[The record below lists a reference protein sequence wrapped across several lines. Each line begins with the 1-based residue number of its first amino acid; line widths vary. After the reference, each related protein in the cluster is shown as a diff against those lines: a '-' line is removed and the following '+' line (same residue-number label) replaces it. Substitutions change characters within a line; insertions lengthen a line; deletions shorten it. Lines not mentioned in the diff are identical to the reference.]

1 VLRRADRTTPA
12 ELAAIFADLEARAA
26 EWADRGGLPRERV
39 ALARS
44 VEMRYARQNHE
55 LAVEVGRRANAAELT
70 RRFHQAHRRAFGYA
84 SPEEPAEFVTFRV
97 AVTLPVERPVIA
109 VAPEP
114 GDPVRASRPVY
125 FESTK
130 GFVETPVLD
139 RVRLAPGFSITGPA
153 VIEQIDCTTV
163 VEPGQTAIVDDHGN
177 LLITIGQE

>member
-1 VLRRADRTTPA
+1 
-12 ELAAIFADLEARAA
+12 
-26 EWADRGGLPRERV
+26 
-39 ALARS
+39 
-44 VEMRYARQNHE
+44 
-55 LAVEVGRRANAAELT
+55 
-70 RRFHQAHRRAFGYA
+70 
-84 SPEEPAEFVTFRV
+84 
-97 AVTLPVERPVIA
+97 LPVERPVIA